1 MKTAK
6 QLSVF
11 LENKPGHAYNICK
24 TLGDACVNIFT
35 LSLADTNQFGLMR
48 LIVEK
53 PEEAGEILKK
63 SGVIVNL
70 TEVLAVR
77 IDNRPG
83 VLAKIYELLSKEN
96 INLEYAYAF
105 AMRRIFLLRVS
116 DNEKAFQVLSGNG
129 LTLLSHEELFSE
141 ENEN

>member
-24 TLGDACVNIFT
+24 TLGDAGINIFT
-35 LSLADTNQFGLMR
+35 LSLADTNQFGLLR

-53 PEEAGEILKK
+53 PEAAGEILKK
-63 SGVIVNL
+63 AGVIVNI
-70 TEVLAVR
+70 TEVLAVK

-83 VLAKIYELLSKEN
+83 VLAKIYELLSASD

-116 DNEKAFQVLSGNG
+116 DNEKAFQILNGNG
-129 LTLLSHEELFSE
+129 FTLLDHEELFSN

>member
-1 MKTAK
+1 M
-6 QLSVF
+6 
-11 LENKPGHAYNICK
+11 I
-24 TLGDACVNIFT
+24 VNI
-35 LSLADTNQFGLMR
+35 
-48 LIVEK
+48 
-53 PEEAGEILKK
+53 
-63 SGVIVNL
+63 

-83 VLAKIYELLSKEN
+83 VLAKIYELLSASE

-116 DNEKAFQVLSGNG
+116 DNEKAFQILNENG
-129 LTLLSHEELFSE
+129 LTLLSHEELFSG